1 MSTGETVLGIG
12 GLFFRAR
19 DPEALGRWY
28 QRHLGI
34 GLVPANYTDPPW
46 YQQAGPTVFAPFEQ
60 TTHYFGDAA
69 KQWMINF
76 RVSNLDAMMAQLIA
90 AGISV
95 TADPQRYPNGRFAR
109 LYDPEGNPIELWQAE
124 PAEAPAAL

>member
-1 MSTGETVLGIG
+1 MESVLGIG

-19 DPEALGRWY
+19 DPEALGLWY

-34 GLVPANYTDPPW
+34 GLVPANYSDPSW
-46 YQQAGPTVFAPFEQ
+46 HQQAGPTVFAPFEQ
-60 TTHYFGDAA
+60 STPYFGDAA

-76 RVSNLDAMMAQLIA
+76 RVADLDAMMAQLGA

-109 LYDPEGNPIELWQAE
+109 LYDPEGNPIELWQSE
-124 PAEAPAAL
+124 PAEPTAAV